1 MKVNPIFYSKLIPEY
16 LIKGKCGFWKSDNG
30 IVVRYFLKSL
40 CYGEHSRMTA
50 DDVHKCN
57 MESDEGLQWHV
68 DGASDMG

>member
-1 MKVNPIFYSKLIPEY
+1 M
-16 LIKGKCGFWKSDNG
+16 
-30 IVVRYFLKSL
+30 VRYFLKSL

-50 DDVHKCN
+50 DDMHKCN